1 MKKEKN
7 KKVVNERK
15 KILISFILLI
25 ILIYIF
31 YAIYLLI
38 KEPTDTFTVEEG
50 TLYLEETAVGYI
62 IRDETVIKGNN
73 YKNGMV
79 QIVAEGEKAAKDEA
93 IFRYYSNDESNL
105 TQKIAELDEKI
116 QEAMKNEPDV
126 FSSDI
131 KQIEKQ
137 LDEKIIELNKLND
150 YSKIIEYKKEINNLV
165 TKKAKIAGET
175 SSSGSHIKQ
184 LISERSKCEE
194 QLNSGTEYIKTP
206 KSGLIS
212 YRVDGLEDVLTTED
226 FTTLSTE
233 FLQKLDVKT
242 GKIIAS
248 SEESGKVINN
258 FECYIAV
265 TLSSTKANEAE
276 VGKSVT
282 IRFSNNV
289 ELSAEIVQISKEE
302 NDNVLIV
309 LKTDRLTEEMI
320 NYRKISFDL
329 VWWSSTGLKVPNQA
343 IVEQDGLNYVVRNRA
358 GYLSKLLV
366 KVLRQNDKY
375 SIVDAYSTD
384 ELNEMGYQDI
394 SNYKKITIYDEI
406 LLKPALE
413 KIK

>member
-1 MKKEKN
+1 MKN
-7 KKVVNERK
+7 RRN
-15 KILISFILLI
+15 KILISVISLI
-25 ILIYIF
+25 IVIYIF
-31 YAIYLLI
+31 YTIYLLI

-73 YKNGMV
+73 YKNGMA
-79 QIVAEGEKAAKDEA
+79 QIVAEGERAAKDDA
-93 IFRYYSNDESNL
+93 IFRYYSNNESNL
-105 TQKIAELDEKI
+105 TEKIAELDGKI
-116 QEAMKNEPDV
+116 QEALKNEPDA

-137 LDEKIIELNKLND
+137 LDEKIVELNKLND
-150 YSKIIEYKKEINNLV
+150 YSKITEYRKEIDDLV

-175 SSSGSHIKQ
+175 SPSGSAIKK
-184 LISERSKCEE
+184 LIDERSKYEE

-206 KSGLIS
+206 ESGIIS
-212 YRVDGLEDVLTTED
+212 YRVDGLEEVLKPEEFNNLT
-226 FTTLSTE
+226 TE
-233 FLQKLDVKT
+233 FLQNLDTKT

-258 FECYIAV
+258 FECYIAT
-265 TLSSTKANEAE
+265 TLNSKKANEVE
-276 VGKSVT
+276 VGNNVT
-282 IRFSNNV
+282 IRLSNNV
-289 ELSAEIVQISKEE
+289 ELSAEIVQVNKE
-302 NDNVLIV
+302 NDNNVLIV

-329 VWWSSTGLKVPNQA
+329 VWWSSTGLKVPNKA
-343 IVEQDGLNYVVRNRA
+343 IAEQDGLHYVVRNRA

-375 SIVDAYSTD
+375 SIVEAYSTD
-384 ELNEMGYQDI
+384 ELKEMGYEDI

-406 LLKPALE
+406 ILKPDLE
-413 KIK
+413 KVD

>member
-1 MKKEKN
+1 MKKGKNN
-7 KKVVNERK
+7 KKVNERK
-15 KILISFILLI
+15 KVLISVILLI
-25 ILIYIF
+25 IVIYIL

-38 KEPTDTFTVEEG
+38 KQPTDTFTIEEG
-50 TLYLEETAVGYI
+50 TLYLEETAVGYV
-62 IRDETVIKGNN
+62 IRDETVIKGDN

-79 QIVAEGEKAAKDEA
+79 QIVAEGERAAKDEA
-93 IFRYYSNDESNL
+93 IFRYYSNNENNL
-105 TQKIAELDEKI
+105 TQKIAELDQEI
-116 QEAMKNEPDV
+116 QVAMENEPQI

-150 YSKIIEYKKEINNLV
+150 YSKINEYQKEINNLV

-184 LISERSKCEE
+184 LINQRSKYEE

-212 YRVDGLEDVLTTED
+212 YRVDGLEEVLTTD
-226 FTTLSTE
+226 TFSTLTTD
-233 FLQKLDVKT
+233 FLQKLDIKT

-258 FECYIAV
+258 FECYIAT
-265 TLSSTKANEAE
+265 TLNSEEANKAK
-276 VGKSVT
+276 VGDNVK
-282 IRFSNNV
+282 IRFSNNI
-289 ELSAEIVQISKEE
+289 ELSSEIVQINRED
-302 NDNVLIV
+302 NDVLII
-309 LKTDRLTEEMI
+309 LKTDRLIEELI
-320 NYRKISFDL
+320 NYRKISFEL
-329 VWWSSTGLKVPNQA
+329 VWWSCEGLKIPNQA
-343 IVEQDGLNYVVRNRA
+343 IVEKDGLNYVVRNRA

-366 KVLRQNDKY
+366 KVLKQNDKY

-384 ELNEMGYQDI
+384 ELNEMGYGDI

-406 LLKPALE
+406 LLNPNLE
-413 KIK
+413 KIE